1 MRTPANF
8 AARPPSEIEWEELLV
23 RYDNGPRA
31 LRIAL
36 DDGDANGPARERVCD
51 LLRALV
57 SNELRTAALFEAMHT
72 GVPLAADATPRIEM
86 LPDEPRAIV
95 DRFERLRSRNF
106 AAVQR
111 RGLEVWEWQ
120 TEAHPHGRVT
130 AHQLI
135 QGSTALDGETLAAVR
150 EALRGAGVG

>member
-1 MRTPANF
+1 MSTPVV
-8 AARPPSEIEWEELLV
+8 AARPASEMEWEDLLV
-23 RYDNGPRA
+23 RYEIGPRA

-36 DDGDANGPARERVCD
+36 DDGDAAGAAKTHVCD

-57 SNELRTAALFEAMHT
+57 FNELWTATLFEAMRT
-72 GVPLAADATPRIEM
+72 GERPAAGPPRVETAS
-86 LPDEPRAIV
+86 DDPRALH
-95 DRFERLRSRNF
+95 ERYAQLRGRNF

-111 RGLEVWEWQ
+111 RGLEVWGWE

-135 QGSTALDGETLAAVR
+135 HAGCALDGETLAGVR
-150 EALRGAGVG
+150 QALRGAGVG

>member
-1 MRTPANF
+1 MSNPIVF
-8 AARPPSEIEWEELLV
+8 MQRPPSEIEWEELLV
-23 RYDNGPRA
+23 RYEIGPRA

-36 DDGDANGPARERVCD
+36 DDGDAGGPARQRVCD

-57 SNELRTAALFEAMHT
+57 FNELWTATQFEAMRT
-72 GVPLAADATPRIEM
+72 GIPVADRPPRIEI
-86 LPDEPRAIV
+86 LPDDLAPLF

-111 RGLEVWEWQ
+111 RGLEVWGWQ
-120 TEAHPHGRVT
+120 TEAHPHGPVT

-135 QGSTALDGETLAAVR
+135 QASVALDGETLAAVR
-150 EALRGAGVG
+150 EALRGAGVE